1 MGNSNTNP
9 NDPHF
14 YDHLDVPYYQRL
26 KPSLNE
32 REVKQIYRMF
42 VSYNPKNGVIK
53 TDDVLQTYADGA
65 DCEDLKQ

>member
-1 MGNSNTNP
+1 MGNSSANP

-14 YDHLDVPYYQRL
+14 YDHLDVPYYQRQ
-26 KPSLNE
+26 KPTLNE

-42 VSYNPKNGVIK
+42 VSYDPKNNEIK
-53 TDDVLQTYADGA
+53 SEDVLRTYADGA